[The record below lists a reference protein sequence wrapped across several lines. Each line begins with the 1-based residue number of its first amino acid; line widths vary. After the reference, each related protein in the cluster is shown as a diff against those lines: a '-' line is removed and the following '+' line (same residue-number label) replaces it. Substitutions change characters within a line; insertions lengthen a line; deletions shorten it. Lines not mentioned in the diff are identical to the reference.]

1 MHNLSTFRISF
12 SLGRAID
19 IRGFERSKPLF
30 YKMEQKLCRSSLK
43 CKFSCFCSHNIDKRV
58 LSLCHIMPQFIDFCN
73 IAC

>member
-30 YKMEQKLCRSSLK
+30 YKMEQKLCRSQ
-43 CKFSCFCSHNIDKRV
+43 
-58 LSLCHIMPQFIDFCN
+58 PQMQILLFLFT
-73 IAC
+73 